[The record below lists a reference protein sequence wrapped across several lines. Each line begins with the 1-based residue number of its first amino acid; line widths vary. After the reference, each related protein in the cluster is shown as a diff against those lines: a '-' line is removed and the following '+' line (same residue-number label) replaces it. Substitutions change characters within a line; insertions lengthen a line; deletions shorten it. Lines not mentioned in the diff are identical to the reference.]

1 MASDLTRCDPAEDH
15 HWLLV
20 ASGNVSVS
28 DPKDNKAGENIAI
41 TIKHLRETAA
51 AAERGLSTVYL
62 PGQGFKTVDANS
74 KELLQFLP
82 EGQQKIVNLAED
94 LMLARSDYHDIPE
107 QAQSQK
113 WNLDFQG
120 WLFLHFRLEGVSREI
135 RPDGRVTT
143 LGGQSFLLSASQ
155 GGPGSTREVLGDSW
169 RTVGIACKPSFIQRE
184 LRLVHDDL
192 PEDLQRFQD
201 GDPEIELWYAGDLTS
216 EMSAVANTLL
226 HPSVHKSVR
235 PIYLRAKAVELVC
248 LAIDRL
254 RQPEQVESSTV
265 KLNKYDISC
274 LHFAK
279 QILDES
285 RKAPKLAELAR
296 RVGVNRN
303 KLAVG
308 FKHVFGM
315 TVGGYHRELRL
326 QRAYAQLQDPDV
338 TVGRI
343 ADEAGYRDAGSFSK
357 AFKQRYGVLPS
368 DLRAQPAGCRHRL
381 DS

>member
-1 MASDLTRCDPAEDH
+1 MTGWILASSALSVADPNDDKP
-15 HWLLV
+15 
-20 ASGNVSVS
+20 G
-28 DPKDNKAGENIAI
+28 DNIAI
-41 TIKHLRETAA
+41 TIKHLRETAK
-51 AAERGLSTVYL
+51 AAEQGLSTVYL
-62 PGQGFKTVDANS
+62 PGEGFKTVDAQS
-74 KELLQFLP
+74 EELLKFLP

-94 LMLARSDYHDIPE
+94 LMLARSEFHDIPE
-107 QAQSQK
+107 EAHSQK
-113 WNLDFQG
+113 WSLDFKG

-135 RPDGRVTT
+135 RPDGQVTT

-184 LRLVHDDL
+184 LRLMHDDL
-192 PEDLQRFQD
+192 PEDLQRFQE
-201 GDPEIELWYAGDLTS
+201 GDPEIELWYAGDLTP
-216 EMSAVANTLL
+216 EMSAVANALL

-254 RQPEQVESSTV
+254 RQPEQVVSSSV

-279 QILDES
+279 QVLDES
-285 RKAPKLAELAR
+285 RKPPKLDELAR

-326 QRAYAQLQDPDV
+326 QRAYAQLQDPDM

-368 DLRAQPAGCRHRL
+368 DLRASP
-381 DS
+381 D

>member
-1 MASDLTRCDPAEDH
+1 MAHDLTHYDPREDYD
-15 HWLLV
+15 WLVLPC
-20 ASGNVSVS
+20 SSLSVS
-28 DPKDNKAGENIAI
+28 DPNDDKSDDNIAI
-41 TIKHLRETAA
+41 TIKHLRETAK
-51 AAERGLSTVYL
+51 AAEQGLSTVYL
-62 PGQGFKTVDANS
+62 PGEGFKTVDAES
-74 KELLQFLP
+74 EELLKFLP

-94 LMLARSDYHDIPE
+94 LMLARSEFHDIPE
-107 QAQSQK
+107 EAQSQK
-113 WNLDFQG
+113 WSLDFQG

-135 RPDGRVTT
+135 RPDGQVTT
-143 LGGQSFLLSASQ
+143 LGGQSFLLSAAQ
-155 GGPGSTREVLGDSW
+155 GGPGNTREVLGDSW

-201 GDPEIELWYAGDLTS
+201 GDPEIELWYAGDLTP
-216 EMSAVANTLL
+216 EMSAVANALL

-254 RQPEQVESSTV
+254 RQPEQVVSSSV

-285 RKAPKLAELAR
+285 RKPPKLDELAR

-326 QRAYAQLQDPDV
+326 QRAYSQLQDSDM

-357 AFKQRYGVLPS
+357 AFKQRYGILPS
-368 DLRAQPAGCRHRL
+368 DFRAGPDGVGSA
-381 DS
+381 